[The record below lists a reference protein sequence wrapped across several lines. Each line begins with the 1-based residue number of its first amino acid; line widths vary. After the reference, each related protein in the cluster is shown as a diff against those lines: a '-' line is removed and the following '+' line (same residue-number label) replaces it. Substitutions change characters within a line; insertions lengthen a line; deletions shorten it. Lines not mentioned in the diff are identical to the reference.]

1 MFDLVRQGIV
11 GLIRGDSPIN
21 RTHLDALKRVL
32 EPSKETGQPNLVLD
46 LRRVPLVDS
55 AGLEYL
61 LDTFDACRAQGG
73 TLKLVAPSPLVAEIL
88 HVTGVSSFFEIF
100 SDEVSAVGSFTK

>member
-1 MFDLVRQGIV
+1 MFESARQGTV

-21 RTHLDALKRVL
+21 NANLDALKRVV
-32 EPSKETGQPNLVLD
+32 EPLKESGQPNLVLD
-46 LRRVPLVDS
+46 LRRIPLIDS

-73 TLKLVAPSPLVAEIL
+73 TLKLMGPTPLVAEIL
-88 HVTGVSSFFEIF
+88 SVTGVSSFFELF
-100 SDEVSAVGSFTK
+100 ADEVAAVGSFTK